1 MSNEIKKNNM
11 IDPNI
16 SITQYFINQPFLEI
30 KGESDSEFN
39 ALMEQAGQIVK
50 RHYPDLQGFD

>member
-1 MSNEIKKNNM
+1 MDS
-11 IDPNI
+11 NI

-39 ALMEQAGQIVK
+39 VMV
-50 RHYPDLQGFD
+50 FDE